1 MPPRQRRRR
10 DQDDDEEE
18 ELHHGE
24 RRSRHGT
31 SWQHRDTSSLSQL
44 EMVDRDYYFNLAEDM
59 IQKSV
64 QLLPIIS
71 SIFMTLSRYYLIVQQ
86 GTTLGSTIA
95 ANVVSHARAKMIQC
109 KEAFDSLTFLLS
121 WIRSYCQIALLYA
134 EDLTFFSRGPHR
146 FAPECKRTM
155 DSISGHEC
163 YTWFGVYPEQL
174 QETHRMKFL
183 RSSDTCTIWST
194 ASSRGMSK
202 L

>member
-86 GTTLGSTIA
+86 GTTLVTST
-95 ANVVSHARAKMIQC
+95 
-109 KEAFDSLTFLLS
+109 
-121 WIRSYCQIALLYA
+121 
-134 EDLTFFSRGPHR
+134 
-146 FAPECKRTM
+146 
-155 DSISGHEC
+155 
-163 YTWFGVYPEQL
+163 
-174 QETHRMKFL
+174 
-183 RSSDTCTIWST
+183 
-194 ASSRGMSK
+194 
-202 L
+202 